1 MRSFM
6 LYHHRMPGL
15 FRYATYFV
23 LLQVFDLLT
32 CDSLVWADE
41 AIRSRRVGV
50 SDWQFDPALI
60 MNVALIGW
68 LYTRGIARLRG
79 SSQRRVSFGQVNV
92 LAFVIGLVILVGCLV
107 SPLDPL
113 SSQLASAHMVQ
124 HMTIMT
130 IAAPLVAFGSPG
142 LLIGLGLPPTGRTVL
157 RRLRRTVRSLIG
169 RPDKRLVGCWLT
181 YALAIWMWHYPMFY
195 ESALRSPLVHDLQH
209 LSFFFAAL
217 LFWQPIVDPF
227 FRPKQNRGAAVFYL
241 FTTTLHA
248 TILGVFMTVAPTAW
262 YPHYDGLTELW
273 NLSPLED
280 QQLAGLIMW
289 MPACAAYAFCAIAIF
304 SAAINCDRQRSGQFV
319 ILASGRS

>member
-1 MRSFM
+1 MGSSI
-6 LYHHRMPGL
+6 LHLHRMIRL
-15 FRYATYFV
+15 FRYGRCF
-23 LLQVFDLLT
+23 LLMQSFDLLT
-32 CDSLVWADE
+32 CDNKVWADE
-41 AIRSRRVGV
+41 AIESRRVSLG
-50 SDWQFDPALI
+50 DWHFDPAL
-60 MNVALIGW
+60 MANVALIGW
-68 LYTRGIARLRG
+68 LYTRGIARLRE
-79 SSQRRVSFGQVNV
+79 SAQRRVSFGQVNV
-92 LAFVIGLVILVGCLV
+92 LAFVLGLILLVGCLV

-130 IAAPLVAFGSPG
+130 IAAPLVALGSPG
-142 LLIGLGLPPTGRTVL
+142 LLLGLGLPPTGRAML
-157 RRLRRTVRSLIG
+157 RRAGQSARCIIG
-169 RPDKRLVGCWLT
+169 RPDKRLLGCWII
-181 YALAIWMWHYPMFY
+181 YALAMWMWHYPMFY

-209 LSFFFAAL
+209 LSFFMAAL

-262 YPHYDGLTELW
+262 YSHYKGLAQLW

-304 SAAINCDRQRSGQFV
+304 SAAINSDRLQPGQFV
-319 ILASGRS
+319 ILASRRS

>member
-79 SSQRRVSFGQVNV
+79 SSQRRVSFGQVNI
-92 LAFVIGLVILVGCLV
+92 LAFVFGLAILVGCLL
-107 SPLDPL
+107 SPLDLL
-113 SSQLASAHMVQ
+113 SAQLASAHMVQ

-130 IAAPLVAFGSPG
+130 IAAPLVALGSPG
-142 LLIGLGLPPTGRTVL
+142 LLLGLGLPPIGRSAL
-157 RRLRRTVRSLIG
+157 RHVRQSVRCVIG
-169 RPDKRLVGCWLT
+169 RPDKRLVGCWII
-181 YALAIWMWHYPMFY
+181 YALAMWVWHYPMFY

-209 LSFFFAAL
+209 LSFFLAAL

-248 TILGVFMTVAPTAW
+248 TILGVFMTVAPSAW
-262 YPHYDGLTELW
+262 YPHYEGLSQLW

-304 SAAINCDRQRSGQFV
+304 SAAISHDHQRSGQFA
-319 ILASGRS
+319 ILVSGRS